1 MRGLTGSE
9 ERVWSTARLNRPGL
23 QIGDGFSVVSD
34 RPIIIDLNAPVR
46 LADVPDLARRFFQ
59 WWVGEIAEL
68 APGWAH
74 GLFPKPVEL
83 STLHVGEG
91 LWHIVPAAPGAHAL
105 DIDSSQDDK
114 GIADQIL
121 RAAPNFGLVE
131 LAVVLPPSTV
141 LRRRIELP
149 LMPEHQV
156 LSAVELQIDRLTPF
170 KSDAVRFAVRIAAR
184 DVIEGKLSVDAAIT
198 PRAAVDALEQRL
210 TRLGFRASV
219 IDFEDGAGERAGFN
233 LCAAQPPA
241 SQRSTVIKAGLVAA
255 AICSWYFAGVL
266 WDTAREQEV
275 EAWRSR
281 IVELRPVALRGAA
294 LRQQVE
300 GMTQPIAIAQ
310 RHKPGVVLGSLKEL
324 TALLPDTA
332 RLTEFKYSSDGI
344 ELAGLAN
351 EATQL
356 ISKIDSSKL
365 FKNVTFRSP
374 VLRRPESNK
383 DRFEISLKVETGA
396 KP

>member
-1 MRGLTGSE
+1 M
-9 ERVWSTARLNRPGL
+9 
-23 QIGDGFSVVSD
+23 SD
-34 RPIIIDLNAPVR
+34 RPITIDLNAPVR
-46 LADVPDLARRFFQ
+46 IADVPDLARRFFR

-68 APGWAH
+68 APGWAQ
-74 GLFPKPVEL
+74 GLFPKPVAL
-83 STLHVGEG
+83 STLYVREG
-91 LWHIVPAAPGAHAL
+91 LWHIVPALPDTQAL

-121 RAAPNFGLVE
+121 QAAPNFGLAE
-131 LAVVLPPSTV
+131 LAVVLPSSTV
-141 LRRRIELP
+141 LRRRIELSM
-149 LMPEHQV
+149 MPEHQV

-184 DVIEGKLSVDAAIT
+184 DAIEGKLSVDAAIT
-198 PRAAVDALEQRL
+198 PRAAVDGLEQRL
-210 TRLGFRASV
+210 TRLGFKASV
-219 IDFEDGAGERAGFN
+219 IDFEDVAGERAGFN
-233 LCAAQPPA
+233 LRAAQPPA
-241 SQRSTVIKAGLVAA
+241 SQRSTVIKAGLVVA

-266 WDTAREQEV
+266 WDAAREREV
-275 EAWRSR
+275 EAWRLR
-281 IVELRPVALRGAA
+281 IVELRPLALRGAA

-332 RLTEFKYSSDGI
+332 RLTEFRYSSDGI

-365 FKNVTFRSP
+365 FNNVTFRSP

-383 DRFEISLKVETGA
+383 DRFEISLKVERGA